1 MVEPELYGE
10 NRVES
15 TLSGGNRVDSVFIG
29 SLACRV
35 EPV

>member
-15 TLSGGNRVDSVFIG
+15 TLFGGNRVDSVFI
-29 SLACRV
+29 CWV
-35 EPV
+35 TCV